1 MTDDIVKNHIPTPFS
16 SKAHFRTLIISGFPG
31 VGKSSLV
38 AKNPDALDSDSSMY
52 TWYVGL
58 DGEKIRNPLFPENYI
73 EHIKQNIGKVPVILV
88 STHRDVRNALLE
100 NEIPFTLVYPNR
112 SLKDEYVERYISR
125 ESPEPL
131 INAIKDNWDIW
142 IDDLKKSHCDR
153 LELQRGEFL
162 DIRAVEFLVKLKRLR
177 DYQASTGIE
186 PGGRSDPI
194 KGVPEFF

>member
-1 MTDDIVKNHIPTPFS
+1 MTEKTPKI
-16 SKAHFRTLIISGFPG
+16 KASFPRVRFRTLIISGFPG

-52 TWYVGL
+52 TWYVGE
-58 DGEKIRNPLFPENYI
+58 DGEKVRNPLFPENYI
-73 EHIKQNIGKVPVILV
+73 EHIKQNIGEVPVILV
-88 STHRDVRNALLE
+88 STHKDVRDALVE
-100 NEIPFTLVYPNR
+100 NEIPFTLVYPHR

-142 IDDLKKSHCDR
+142 IDDLEKSPCDR

-162 DIRAVEFLVKLKRLR
+162 DFRAVEFLEKLSRLR
-177 DYQASTGIE
+177 NYQTSTGITVDSHSE
-186 PGGRSDPI
+186 PI
-194 KGVPEFF
+194 KGIPEFF